1 MEYNIRSSN
10 HIIGSD
16 FPALAWMRL
25 DDNSPLE
32 ICRTKYL
39 RNTMVDGHQGPWLRH
54 EQRLGISSLIWDIL
68 GETFLAIFFNVGKT
82 RINHIQSHNCWPN
95 SWPFHQVWNLVQV
108 LNRRCTKQPSKS
120 PVRNPCLPTCSDL
133 AQWDIWGVEIQNQRR
148 NGRFWTPTKML
159 GIYNLHPTCD
169 DFKVFKFV

>member
-1 MEYNIRSSN
+1 
-10 HIIGSD
+10 
-16 FPALAWMRL
+16 MRL
-25 DDNSPLE
+25 DDNSSLE
-32 ICRTKYL
+32 ICRKKYL
-39 RNTMVDGHQGPWLRH
+39 RNTMVDAPTVSKAPGLDMNSASAFPP
-54 EQRLGISSLIWDIL
+54 DIL
-68 GETFLAIFFNVGKT
+68 GYFGRDIPGHFFNVSKT
-82 RINHIQSHNCWPN
+82 IINHIQIHNCWPH

-148 NGRFWTPTKML
+148 NGRFWRPTKML

-169 DFKVFKFV
+169 DFKIFKFV